1 MTTKETKLKKYGYE
15 TIIGGTVEAKNIDR
29 AEELITKALKKI
41 KLINWTEIREIE
53 NKYPFTKAHYE

>member
-53 NKYPFTKAHYE
+53 PKSSSKKEYY